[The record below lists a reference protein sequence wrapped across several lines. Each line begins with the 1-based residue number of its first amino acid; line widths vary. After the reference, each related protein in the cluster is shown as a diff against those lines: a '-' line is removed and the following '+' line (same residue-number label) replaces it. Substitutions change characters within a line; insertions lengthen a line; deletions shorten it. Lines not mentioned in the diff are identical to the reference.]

1 MADIDEFEQILQD
14 ASDDEKESNTFK
26 RLRKLVEK
34 RGNELAELREEFSK
48 QEKETRGT
56 RLSSVLE
63 GLKVRP
69 GLAKWYP
76 ADGEVTEDAV
86 KQWLKD
92 NAEDFNIDLNASSDD
107 GEGAGGNA
115 NENLD
120 AESREALARQQAAQ
134 RRGAQAGGSFD
145 PEVIRQKFEAAKKS
159 DDPRAA
165 LDKLYEEF
173 GMTRA

>member
-14 ASDDEKESNTFK
+14 ASEDEKESNTFK

-34 RGNELAELREEFSK
+34 RGNEVAELREEISK
-48 QEKETRGT
+48 KDKESRGT
-56 RLSSVLE
+56 RLASVLE
-63 GLKVRP
+63 DLKVRP

-92 NAEDFNIDLNASSDD
+92 NAEDFNIDLNAGD
-107 GEGAGGNA
+107 GEGAGAKAEPNM
-115 NENLD
+115 D
-120 AESREALARQQAAQ
+120 AESRDALARQQAAQ
-134 RRGAQAGGSFD
+134 RRGAQTGAAFD
-145 PEVIRQKFEAAKKS
+145 PDVIRQKFEAAKKS

-165 LDKLYEEF
+165 LNKLYEEF